1 MIGELLQ
8 ETHYFCDWHDPAV
21 PSRTACPDLNTVG
34 VHHQIGVLPM
44 ACVHNV
50 VVIWLC
56 WRDAIF

>member
-1 MIGELLQ
+1 
-8 ETHYFCDWHDPAV
+8 
-21 PSRTACPDLNTVG
+21 

-50 VVIWLC
+50 VVLIWLC